1 MAIRINPDGSMTV
14 GILPEEP
21 KEEKLKVA
29 AEKPKRTAK
38 PKTKGEG

>member
-21 KEEKLKVA
+21 KEEK
-29 AEKPKRTAK
+29 PKRTAK
-38 PKTKGEG
+38 TKTKGEG

>member
-21 KEEKLKVA
+21 KEEKPEVK
-29 AEKPKRTAK
+29 AEKPKRTARAK
-38 PKTKGEG
+38 NKGEE

>member
-21 KEEKLKVA
+21 KEEKQKVK
-29 AEKPKRTAK
+29 AEKPKRTEKAK
-38 PKTKGEG
+38 TNGEG

>member
-21 KEEKLKVA
+21 KEEKPEVKDD
-29 AEKPKRTAK
+29 KPRRTAK